1 MGVKRELTGHTLPPV
16 TFEVE
21 RSKIREFAAA
31 TGDPN
36 PIYSHRTAAQAAG
49 YDDSPVPPTFGT
61 VMGFWALDKATQE
74 AELGLPVAGMLHGEE
89 DYTYLAPVYPGDV
102 LSGVQRVAS
111 IVEKKGHTGSI
122 QIITLETV
130 YTNQAGQAV
139 LQASTTIVVPE
150 SMPKG
155 QRSQT

>member
-1 MGVKRELTGHTLPPV
+1 MGIKRELTGHTLPLT
-16 TFEVE
+16 TFKVE
-21 RSKIREFAAA
+21 RGKIQKFAAA

-36 PIYSHRTAAQAAG
+36 PIYSQRAAARAAG
-49 YDDSPVPPTFGT
+49 YEDSPAPPTFGT

-89 DYTYLAPVYPGDV
+89 EYSYLAPIYPGDV

-111 IVEKKGHTGSI
+111 IVEKKSRTGSI
-122 QIITLETV
+122 RLITLETL

-150 SMPKG
+150 RMDHE
-155 QRSQT
+155 RSGA